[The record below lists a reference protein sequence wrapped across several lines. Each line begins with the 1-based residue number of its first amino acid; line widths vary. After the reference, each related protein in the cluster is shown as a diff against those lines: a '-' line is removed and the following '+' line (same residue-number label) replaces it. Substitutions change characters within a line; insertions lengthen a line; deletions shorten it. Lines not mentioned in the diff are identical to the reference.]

1 MKPTNS
7 LVLVA
12 VFFFLLSCAS
22 TRTQIEDTASVPAE
36 EKGEIAFS
44 LSTGLSSGI
53 LQFVDNAVFEV
64 IVKKAKDDPT
74 VYEKELDW
82 DLVPYTI
89 RTDDY
94 YSIGTAFAISKT
106 ELITAFHV
114 INLGYTSMVYDRY
127 YIRDSQSR
135 VYEVDQII
143 AGSNERDFLI
153 FTAKGLSVDNYFQ
166 FEREFKTGDPVLSI
180 GNALGEGIVVRNGL
194 ILGTVPE
201 EEAGRWKQLKSSA
214 DGNPGNSGGPLITP
228 NGKVVGVAVGLK
240 DGNILYSVPAE
251 VVLDLPRDKLLYRS
265 KFTYGHLIL
274 ADRMNKTFETQVS
287 LPADYLSVNR
297 RLVEAY
303 DQDYAVAM
311 EELFRQSPAY
321 LEGPNNAYL
330 LRAVISSSFPELDFV
345 NRNDNNWYLSNLE
358 VKSQQLPDDGLLMHS
373 AVSSSFNLFKIEKP
387 KSMSLK
393 QLSTDPRYVMDM
405 ILQNVSTERTMWGN
419 QKYRILSYG
428 DPSSVS
434 EYRDA
439 QGRLWIE
446 AYWLIGFEDKIL
458 LMYIL
463 PLPDGPVVFM
473 TRQDSDELKVYQW
486 DMRKTCDHIHAA
498 YAAAFD
504 DWDDFIALGKYIP
517 GFLKDFTFAWQQ
529 ETRRIAFSYPGLSFR
544 AGPEVFDWNGSSKLF
559 LGPAYYAQES
569 NIEFGIRR
577 ILLQRDMRGREYTL
591 LYKNIKPDPKIGAKA
606 AESWEDL
613 LQEKYPFDGNPGISA
628 KDNTGSIGAILPM
641 LRPAPDVRYSIYLS
655 MENPQGEDNL
665 RSRLEALQRGI
676 QIER

>member
-1 MKPTNS
+1 
-7 LVLVA
+7 VG
-12 VFFFLLSCAS
+12 
-22 TRTQIEDTASVPAE
+22 

-53 LQFVDNAVFEV
+53 LQFVDDAVFEV

-114 INLGYTSMVYDRY
+114 INLGYISMVYDRY
-127 YIRDSQSR
+127 YIRDSRGR

-143 AGSNERDFLI
+143 AGSNERDFLV
-153 FTAKGLSVDNYFQ
+153 FTAKGLSVDNYCQ

-201 EEAGRWKQLKSSA
+201 EEAGRWNQLKSSA

-228 NGKVVGVAVGLK
+228 RGKVVGVAVGLK

-274 ADRMNKTFETQVS
+274 ADRTNKIFETQVS
-287 LPADYLSVNR
+287 LPMDYLSVNR
-297 RLVEAY
+297 QLAEAY
-303 DQDYAVAM
+303 DKDYAVAM
-311 EELFRQSPAY
+311 EDLFRHSPAY

-345 NRNDNNWYLSNLE
+345 NRNDNNWYLSDLE

-463 PLPDGPVVFM
+463 PLPNGPVVFM
-473 TRQDSDELKVYQW
+473 TKQDSDELKAYQW

-498 YAAAFD
+498 YVAAFD
-504 DWDDFIALGKYIP
+504 DWDDFITLGKYIP
-517 GFLKDFTFAWQQ
+517 GFLKDFTFSWRQ
-529 ETRRIAFSYPGLSFR
+529 ETRRIAFSYPGFSFQ
-544 AGPEVFDWNGSSKLF
+544 AGPEVFDWNGNSKLF
-559 LGPAYYAQES
+559 LGPAYYAQEN

-577 ILLQRDMRGREYTL
+577 ILLQRDVRGRESAL

-606 AESWEDL
+606 AESWDDL

-628 KDNTGSIGAILPM
+628 KDNTGSIGAILPV
-641 LRPAPDVRYSIYLS
+641 LRPTPDVRYSIYLS

-665 RSRLEALQRGI
+665 RSRLEALQKGI